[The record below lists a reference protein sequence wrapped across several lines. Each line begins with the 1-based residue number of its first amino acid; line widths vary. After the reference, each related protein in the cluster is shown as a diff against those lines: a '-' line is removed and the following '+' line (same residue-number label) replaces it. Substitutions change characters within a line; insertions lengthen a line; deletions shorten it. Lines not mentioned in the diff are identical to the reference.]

1 MNLVFTS
8 ANLLNPWENN
18 HGNGR
23 SLAHLLL
30 STPSTLTFSSAR
42 ALNCASA
49 DAPAMRVSVSKP
61 TLLSKPV
68 AITCST
74 RRTRPCARAPVNLR
88 PNHGRLLSGAHT
100 VSRRRTSSLN
110 GATRPINVVACTAA
124 KASQASDAHVTAPML
139 VALVALTLTTAGIVA
154 VGARSLLPAF
164 GIAFATSVATS
175 VVVTNMLRSLKQ
187 AQQPIRSDGPQS
199 HKQKPP
205 TPTAGGI
212 LFVPC
217 ASVVA
222 LATAQQQHQ
231 VQVAQLAAAALAVAC
246 VGLLDDL
253 RKLLN
258 RSSYGGL
265 PARVRLALEAIA
277 AALLLLPH
285 TGFPWYFVP
294 HVDAPALTG
303 VARLFFG
310 VFVAVATTNGAN
322 LTDGLDGLNGGVSA
336 LSLAA
341 VAACLASSF
350 PGVATVCASMA
361 GVSLGFVASVNR
373 SPARVFMGDTGSLPL
388 GFVVGAAIALGGI
401 PVVVAAMF
409 CGVYAIESLSV
420 ILQVAYFKRTGGARL
435 FRMAPLHHHFEL
447 QLEQEEQRTPPLTR
461 QEREIRVVL
470 GFWAVQATFCLV
482 GLMICGVIIV

>member
-1 MNLVFTS
+1 
-8 ANLLNPWENN
+8 
-18 HGNGR
+18 
-23 SLAHLLL
+23 
-30 STPSTLTFSSAR
+30 
-42 ALNCASA
+42 
-49 DAPAMRVSVSKP
+49 MRVSVSKP

-74 RRTRPCARAPVNLR
+74 RRTRPCARASVNLR
-88 PNHGRLLSGAHT
+88 PNHERLLSGAHT

-110 GATRPINVVACTAA
+110 GATRPINLVACTAA

-154 VGARSLLPAF
+154 AGARSLLPAF

-175 VVVTNMLRSLKQ
+175 VVVTNTLRRLKQ

-341 VAACLASSF
+341 VAACLASWVPSSR
-350 PGVATVCASMA
+350 ASPPA
-361 GVSLGFVASVNR
+361 PP
-373 SPARVFMGDTGSLPL
+373 SPSRPT
-388 GFVVGAAIALGGI
+388 GI
-401 PVVVAAMF
+401 P
-409 CGVYAIESLSV
+409 GRRPE
-420 ILQVAYFKRTGGARL
+420 T
-435 FRMAPLHHHFEL
+435 
-447 QLEQEEQRTPPLTR
+447 
-461 QEREIRVVL
+461 
-470 GFWAVQATFCLV
+470 
-482 GLMICGVIIV
+482 

>member
-1 MNLVFTS
+1 MIPVSWKWSQSRTPPAFPTFNFDVLFCAHS
-8 ANLLNPWENN
+8 KLRIRR
-18 HGNGR
+18 R
-23 SLAHLLL
+23 SG
-30 STPSTLTFSSAR
+30 
-42 ALNCASA
+42 
-49 DAPAMRVSVSKP
+49 DACEP
-61 TLLSKPV
+61 
-68 AITCST
+68 
-74 RRTRPCARAPVNLR
+74 
-88 PNHGRLLSGAHT
+88 HT

-154 VGARSLLPAF
+154 AGARSLLPAF

-175 VVVTNMLRSLKQ
+175 VVVTNMLRRLKQ

-470 GFWAVQATFCLV
+470 GFWAVQAAFCLV
-482 GLMICGVIIV
+482 GLMICGVVSA